1 MGWRRLAG
9 ALLGLGTIVS
19 VPPADATERP
29 VASLLDRVPL
39 AFEANAGH
47 LDPRVRFVVR
57 GAGQTLFLIADEAV
71 LALAAPGAPEAPTA
85 SRHRPLRHEA
95 VEPPAVVRMRFAGS
109 KAGAEVTGIDRL
121 PGTLNVFRGADPA
134 RWRTAVPRYAAV
146 RYRDVYPG
154 IDVLYHGAE
163 RRLAYD
169 LLVAPGA
176 DPSRIAMTFEG
187 AEGLALDEAGNLLV
201 LVAGRSVR
209 HQAPFAYQ
217 EIDGRRHEVA
227 SRFVLAG
234 DGRVAIAVGEH
245 DRARP
250 LVIDPTL
257 TYATFVGGSGYD
269 VASAVAVDATGAVYV
284 AGATTSADFPGTG
297 TRTTNDFFDFFVTK
311 LNPQGTA
318 FVYTTILGGDNNDQ
332 ALGIAV
338 DAAGNAY
345 VVGDTAS
352 ANFPTLNAFQPTFHG
367 GDLSGIDA
375 FVARLSPTGAPVF
388 STFLGGSG
396 DDSAAAVA
404 VAPTGPGGAIQAFV
418 TGYTTSPDFPV
429 LHALQPAFGG
439 AGTGTI
445 LPGDAFVVKL
455 NANGTR
461 VYATYLGG
469 SDDDAGTG
477 IAVDGA
483 GSVYV
488 TGITASTNFPTRG
501 PLQPARAG
509 ATANY
514 DLFVAKLTAAGR
526 ALVYSTYL
534 GGSANEQGGGVAVDP
549 LGRALVTGS
558 SNSVDFPTA
567 NAFQPASAGSLD
579 VVVAMLAPNG
589 ASLVFSTY
597 LGGEGIDFGLGVG
610 FDSGGHIFVTGATT
624 STTFPLKLPLKA
636 TNNGNFD
643 AFVTRLTPDGRSL
656 VYSTYLGGDG
666 ADFSNAVAVAP
677 SGVAYVVGATDGGG
691 PPPLAQF
698 PATTGAAQ
706 STFGGPPF
714 DAFVAAIDPNA
725 PPVITN
731 PGPQVNQEG
740 DSVSL
745 AISASD
751 PDGDTLTF
759 SATGL
764 PDGLAINPTTG
775 VIAGILSFASA
786 GVHSVTVTVTDGHGG
801 TASTTFTWV
810 VLDVPVANRPPVCTG
825 AAPSVATIWPPD
837 HRQVTVAIQ
846 GVTDP
851 DGDPVMITITRVLQ
865 DEPTNDKGDANTP
878 VDGGGVGTAT
888 AWVRAERSAQGDG
901 RIYEIRFTATDGK
914 GGTCAGSVKVAVPHT
929 QNKPAIDSGARYDST
944 I

>member
-1 MGWRRLAG
+1 M
-9 ALLGLGTIVS
+9 
-19 VPPADATERP
+19 
-29 VASLLDRVPL
+29 
-39 AFEANAGH
+39 
-47 LDPRVRFVVR
+47 
-57 GAGQTLFLIADEAV
+57 
-71 LALAAPGAPEAPTA
+71 
-85 SRHRPLRHEA
+85 
-95 VEPPAVVRMRFAGS
+95 
-109 KAGAEVTGIDRL
+109 
-121 PGTLNVFRGADPA
+121 
-134 RWRTAVPRYAAV
+134 
-146 RYRDVYPG
+146 
-154 IDVLYHGAE
+154 
-163 RRLAYD
+163 
-169 LLVAPGA
+169 
-176 DPSRIAMTFEG
+176 
-187 AEGLALDEAGNLLV
+187 
-201 LVAGRSVR
+201 
-209 HQAPFAYQ
+209 
-217 EIDGRRHEVA
+217 
-227 SRFVLAG
+227 
-234 DGRVAIAVGEH
+234 
-245 DRARP
+245 
-250 LVIDPTL
+250 
-257 TYATFVGGSGYD
+257 
-269 VASAVAVDATGAVYV
+269 
-284 AGATTSADFPGTG
+284 
-297 TRTTNDFFDFFVTK
+297 
-311 LNPQGTA
+311 
-318 FVYTTILGGDNNDQ
+318 
-332 ALGIAV
+332 
-338 DAAGNAY
+338 
-345 VVGDTAS
+345 
-352 ANFPTLNAFQPTFHG
+352 
-367 GDLSGIDA
+367 
-375 FVARLSPTGAPVF
+375 
-388 STFLGGSG
+388 
-396 DDSAAAVA
+396 
-404 VAPTGPGGAIQAFV
+404 
-418 TGYTTSPDFPV
+418 
-429 LHALQPAFGG
+429 
-439 AGTGTI
+439 
-445 LPGDAFVVKL
+445 
-455 NANGTR
+455 
-461 VYATYLGG
+461 
-469 SDDDAGTG
+469 
-477 IAVDGA
+477 
-483 GSVYV
+483 
-488 TGITASTNFPTRG
+488 
-501 PLQPARAG
+501 
-509 ATANY
+509 
-514 DLFVAKLTAAGR
+514 
-526 ALVYSTYL
+526 
-534 GGSANEQGGGVAVDP
+534 
-549 LGRALVTGS
+549 
-558 SNSVDFPTA
+558 
-567 NAFQPASAGSLD
+567 
-579 VVVAMLAPNG
+579 
-589 ASLVFSTY
+589 
-597 LGGEGIDFGLGVG
+597 
-610 FDSGGHIFVTGATT
+610 
-624 STTFPLKLPLKA
+624 KLPLKA

-643 AFVTRLTPDGRSL
+643 AFLTRLTPDGRNL

-929 QNKPAIDSGARYDST
+929 QNKPAIDSGVRYDST